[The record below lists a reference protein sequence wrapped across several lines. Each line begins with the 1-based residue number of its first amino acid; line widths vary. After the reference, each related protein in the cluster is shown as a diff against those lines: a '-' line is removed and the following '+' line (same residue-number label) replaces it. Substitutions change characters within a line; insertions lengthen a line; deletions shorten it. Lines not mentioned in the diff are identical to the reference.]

1 MVWLFVVNIDGGCLQ
16 YQILFDIMSGILQ
29 EFVVH
34 DAFKMSFHAQCLKF
48 DISIHLSR
56 LSFWP
61 DATTS
66 VGDTIVFDAY
76 YGYNILIWIMVVL
89 V

>member
-34 DAFKMSFHAQCLKF
+34 DAFKMSFHAQCLTF
-48 DISIHLSR
+48 DI
-56 LSFWP
+56 
-61 DATTS
+61 
-66 VGDTIVFDAY
+66 
-76 YGYNILIWIMVVL
+76 
-89 V
+89 